1 MSEILLINIRGE
13 DRHGLLTDWSE
24 LMSSL
29 GVVILDLSQSII
41 HDSLNLGFLVSVE
54 TESKKD
60 DLKIELKDRAK
71 AMGLTAKFTDISDER
86 YNQWAEEDE
95 QDRSV
100 ITVLTHKLSAHKL
113 HLVTKII
120 NEQNYNVENIR
131 RLSVKA
137 PYDSNDKSS
146 RFCFELGVRG
156 SGQMDLE
163 MKEKF
168 LELSSKQ
175 NIDIA
180 FQKDDIY
187 RRNRR
192 LVVFD
197 MDSTLLKIEVI
208 DELARTL
215 GVVDQVSKITEEAM
229 NGGLDFDESLRA
241 RVRLLKGMPE
251 SVIQNIINDL
261 PLMDGAERLIRT
273 LKSLGYKVAVLSGG
287 FINFVEALKSKLG
300 VDYGYANRL
309 EFKEGVATGE
319 VLGEIINGEKKLHYM
334 KKIAKD
340 EGLEMNQVIAV
351 GDGANDLPML
361 GAAGLGIAFRAKP
374 LVKASADHSLTTLGL
389 DGVLYLLGIRDAEL
403 EPHHEQQV

>member
-1 MSEILLINIRGE
+1 
-13 DRHGLLTDWSE
+13 
-24 LMSSL
+24 
-29 GVVILDLSQSII
+29 
-41 HDSLNLGFLVSVE
+41 LNLGFLVSVE